1 MESTRKGG
9 VVKRRNYKR
18 EGKKGA
24 INIVLKSGWIES
36 SSNGGVSFKRNVKVE
51 TQKLKVSL
59 SLSPQS

>member
-1 MESTRKGG
+1 M
-9 VVKRRNYKR
+9 VKRRNYKR